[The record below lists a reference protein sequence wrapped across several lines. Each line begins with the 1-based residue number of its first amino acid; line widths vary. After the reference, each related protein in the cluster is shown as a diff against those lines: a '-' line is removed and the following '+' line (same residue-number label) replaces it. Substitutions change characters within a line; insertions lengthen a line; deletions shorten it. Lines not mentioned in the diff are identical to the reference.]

1 MMAAFFIKDTLGV
14 SSFALVPIYLILAEA
29 NLSVGKFSQCEEYLA
44 MVNWTL
50 INATSE
56 TVESASS
63 SLQAAKG
70 AIGNSVNGEDSKLS
84 INSNKAA
91 LYKLFGKLY
100 IAQGKL
106 KEAKDELGKSIY
118 YSSVENGP

>member
-1 MMAAFFIKDTLGV
+1 MFAAL
-14 SSFALVPIYLILAEA
+14 PIR
-29 NLSVGKFSQCEEYLA
+29 EYLA

-100 IAQGKL
+100 IANFFAASL
-106 KEAKDELGKSIY
+106 YL
-118 YSSVENGP
+118 